1 MPGPEREMTGDGGR
15 GRLRASHAD
24 REHVIDLLKAAYV
37 RGHVTKD
44 EFDVRV
50 GRALVSLTY
59 AELARVTAG
68 IPATPATPPSARLA
82 LPTYDAAAQTCI
94 GSADRAVATAVIF
107 ACIALMTII
116 FASSAL
122 AWVLVAGCVFT
133 TLSLTATQML
143 SSQQDK

>member
-24 REHVIDLLKAAYV
+24 RERVIDMLKAAYV
-37 RGHVTKD
+37 RGHMTKD

-50 GRALVSLTY
+50 GQALVSRTY

-68 IPATPATPPSARLA
+68 IPAMPATPPSARLA
-82 LPTYDAAAQTCI
+82 PATDDAAAQACI
-94 GSADRAVATAVIF
+94 RSAHRAVVTAAVF

-116 FASSAL
+116 FATSAL

>member
-1 MPGPEREMTGDGGR
+1 VA
-15 GRLRASHAD
+15 L
-24 REHVIDLLKAAYV
+24 AAYV

-50 GRALVSLTY
+50 GRALVSRTY

-68 IPATPATPPSARLA
+68 IPAIPATPPSARLA
-82 LPTYDAAAQTCI
+82 LPTDHAAAQTCI
-94 GSADRAVATAVIF
+94 GSADRAVVTAVIF

-116 FASSAL
+116 FATSAL

>member
-50 GRALVSLTY
+50 GRALVSRTY

-68 IPATPATPPSARLA
+68 IPAIPATPPSASLA
-82 LPTYDAAAQTCI
+82 LPTDHAAQTCI
-94 GSADRAVATAVIF
+94 GSAGQAVVTAVIF

-116 FASSAL
+116 FATSAL

>member
-59 AELARVTAG
+59 AELARVTTG
-68 IPATPATPPSARLA
+68 IPAIPATPPSARLA
-82 LPTYDAAAQTCI
+82 LPTDAAAAQTCI
-94 GSADRAVATAVIF
+94 GSADQAVATAVIF